1 MSCVACILEKA
12 IYRRMIS
19 FCEEFQLL
27 SDAQH
32 GFRTGRSTITL
43 LEDFADGVNEA
54 IDGNNI
60 ALRFIID
67 LEKAFDTIDHSIIIN
82 KLSLIGFRGIY
93 TNLFK
98 DYFEDRYQLVTI
110 NSTNSNRLHLRYG
123 VPQGSILGPLLFNVY
138 VNDISDVKLHSKIYQ
153 YADDTALVLA
163 GKNVSEGVA
172 LLQEDINKL
181 IPWFQDNHI
190 YINKDKTQLIC
201 FHSPHRKVELHAP
214 LYLHNNLCRNC
225 KCASVNFSTKVKYLR
240 LIFDE
245 TFS

>member
-93 TNLFK
+93 INLFK
-98 DYFEDRYQLVTI
+98 DYFEDRYQLVRI
-110 NSTNSNRLHLRYG
+110 NSTDSNRLHLRYG

-181 IPWFQDNHI
+181 IAWFEDNHI